1 MARPVMIHRA
11 PIGSMERFMA
21 YLIETYGGA
30 FPVWLAPVQ
39 LVFIPIADRHL
50 EAVGKLA
57 DRFRQ
62 RDLRVEVDGRSERM
76 QAKIRDAQLQKTP
89 YMAVVGDK
97 ELEAGTLNIRRR
109 DGGDQESVGTDEFL
123 ARLEREAQLPLE

>member
-1 MARPVMIHRA
+1 
-11 PIGSMERFMA
+11 MA
-21 YLIETYGGA
+21 YLIERYAGA

-50 EAVGKLA
+50 EAVSKLA

-62 RDLRVEVDGRSERM
+62 RDLRVDVDGRGERM
-76 QAKIRDAQLQKTP
+76 QAKIRDAQLQKVP

-109 DGGDQESVGTDEFL
+109 EGGDQVALGVEGFLRQLEDES
-123 ARLEREAQLPLE
+123 RLPL

>member
-1 MARPVMIHRA
+1 MERPVMIHRA

-21 YLIETYGGA
+21 YLIERYAGA

-39 LVFIPIADRHL
+39 VVFIPIADRHV
-50 EAVGKLA
+50 EAVAKLA

-76 QAKIRDAQLQKTP
+76 QAKIRDAQLQKVP

-97 ELEAGTLNIRRR
+97 ELEARTLNIRRR
-109 DGGDQESVGTDEFL
+109 EGGDQVAVGIDDFLRQLEDES
-123 ARLEREAQLPLE
+123 RLPL

>member
-21 YLIETYGGA
+21 YLIETYAGA

-39 LVFIPIADRHL
+39 LAFIPIADRHL
-50 EAVGKLA
+50 EAVGRLA

-62 RDLRVEVDGRSERM
+62 ADLRVEGDGRGERM
-76 QAKIRDAQLQKTP
+76 QAKIRDAQLQKVP

-97 ELEAGTLNIRRR
+97 ELEASTLNIRRR
-109 DGGDQESVGTDEFL
+109 EGGEQESVPTDDFL
-123 ARLEREAQLPLE
+123 ARLAREAQLPLE

>member
-1 MARPVMIHRA
+1 MIHRA

-21 YLIETYGGA
+21 YLIETYAGA

-109 DGGDQESVGTDEFL
+109 EGGEQESVGTDEFL